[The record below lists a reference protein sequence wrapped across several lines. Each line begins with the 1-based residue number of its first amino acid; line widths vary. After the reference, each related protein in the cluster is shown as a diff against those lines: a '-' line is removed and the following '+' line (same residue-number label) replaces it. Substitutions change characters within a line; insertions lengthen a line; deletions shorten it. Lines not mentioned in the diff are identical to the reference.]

1 MPSLWNGTAHKI
13 RKLYRFITAMNIKY
27 CGTARD
33 YSGYGEAVRH
43 DIAALLA
50 AGVEITTQV
59 PHYTMEIS
67 DFGRL
72 GDLAGQRENKDI
84 PYNIKILHVTPN
96 VYGQFFEPGK
106 YHIGRVFWETDK
118 LPADFAIQCEKLNE
132 IWTGSQF
139 NADAIRKAGVTKPIY
154 IIPEAI
160 DTVVPEIR
168 PYIVTNEDEYKFYSI
183 FEWTERK
190 NPKALLRA
198 YWKAFENMPD
208 AKVSLTLKTYV
219 DNFTKEKAGE
229 IFTEA
234 KRLKRDLGLKYY
246 APVFFYTRLMDR
258 HQVYRFHKSF
268 DCFVSAHRGEGWGIP
283 QMEAAL
289 MRHPVISTGCG
300 GIHEYFHNGIDAKLI
315 DYKLVRLQGNSR
327 NQQWYTQDQ
336 QWAEVDETQLSEA
349 IKWAYL
355 HQDEAKTMGEKGG
368 KLVENLF
375 SFDSVGNLMAK
386 RLSEIQL

>member
-1 MPSLWNGTAHKI
+1 
-13 RKLYRFITAMNIKY
+13 MNIKY

-43 DIAALLA
+43 DIAALVS
-50 AGVEITTQV
+50 AGVNLTTQV

-72 GDLAGQRENKDI
+72 GDLAGQFEGKELD
-84 PYNIKILHVTPN
+84 YKIKILHVTPN
-96 VYGQFFEPGK
+96 VYGQFFEQGK

-118 LPADFAIQCEKLNE
+118 LPADFAVKVEMCDE
-132 IWTGSQF
+132 IWTGSEF
-139 NADAIRKAGVTKPIY
+139 NAEAIRKAGVTKPIY

-160 DTVVPEIR
+160 DIYVPEIR
-168 PYIVTNEDEYKFYSI
+168 PYIITNQDEYKFYSV

-198 YWKAFENMPD
+198 YWKAFENSPD

-229 IFTEA
+229 VLAEA
-234 KRLKRDLGLKYY
+234 TRLKRELGLKYY
-246 APVFFYTRLMDR
+246 APVFFYTKLMDR

-289 MRHPVISTGCG
+289 MRHPVISTNLG
-300 GIHEYFHNGIDAKLI
+300 GIHEYFHNDIDAKLI
-315 DYKLVRLQGNSR
+315 PFDMVRLTGNSR

-336 QWAEVDETQLSEA
+336 NWGQVNEEELTKAIRWAFDNQED
-349 IKWAYL
+349 
-355 HQDEAKTMGEKGG
+355 AKAMGIKGG
-368 KLVENLF
+368 LLVEKLF
-375 SFDSVGNLMAK
+375 SFDAVGNQMVK
-386 RLSEIQL
+386 RLEQIKV